1 MAILVWIWNDITL
14 KSKNFWVLGRTF
26 AKMLIILVLSTAVIS
41 DKHVSNT
48 SISEIFSNWWKCECI
63 IYIFSMITMKINVN
77 AMITFLYRLWL
88 QYIDWEVMWLETRA
102 VIKDKWCDKWQLT
115 TSKTSASAV
124 IKDMYY
130 DKKQF

>member
-1 MAILVWIWNDITL
+1 
-14 KSKNFWVLGRTF
+14 
-26 AKMLIILVLSTAVIS
+26 
-41 DKHVSNT
+41 
-48 SISEIFSNWWKCECI
+48 
-63 IYIFSMITMKINVN
+63 MITMKINVN

-88 QYIDWEVMWLETRA
+88 QYIDWQVMWLETRA